1 MLDKILQKYL
11 WYASSKEVK
20 FTCENKRVECTK
32 NALTLCIHICTD
44 TLIGIESLVSETYLA
59 EKKNYNLGIK
69 KYKKVYNFRV
79 YWGRDFEQYTLI
91 ALAPP
96 PLSMSFVERTCL
108 KMSAK
113 TGCAVLKVWPMHQF

>member
-1 MLDKILQKYL
+1 MEVLMLDKILQKYL

-59 EKKNYNLGIK
+59 GKKNYNLGIK

-96 PLSMSFVERTCL
+96 LPY
-108 KMSAK
+108 
-113 TGCAVLKVWPMHQF
+113 WQ